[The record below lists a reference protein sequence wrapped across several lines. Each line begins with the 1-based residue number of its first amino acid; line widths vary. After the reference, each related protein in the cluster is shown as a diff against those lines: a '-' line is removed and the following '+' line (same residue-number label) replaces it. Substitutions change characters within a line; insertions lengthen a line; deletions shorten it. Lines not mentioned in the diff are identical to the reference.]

1 VLGYHP
7 DTDVPACDMTT
18 AERRKG
24 EVPFKAQLDAL
35 LDAAVDAIVLI
46 GRDGRITQFNRAA
59 EHMFGYGADEVTGQN
74 VNCLMPEPYRG
85 EHDGYISRYLRT
97 GEARIIGIGRE
108 VTGRRRDGSEFPM
121 ELSVGEIKSATG
133 HGFVGIIRDVTQRH
147 AFQEQLRLQGEEL
160 RLIFDSAPTALV
172 TTTADYRLLRGNRA
186 WYELLGYTEAQI
198 ADLSCSDI
206 VHPDDYPAFTQATRQ
221 LTQAGAGQAWRSELR
236 LVTRTGGVIHA
247 LAQVGAIDHALDGH
261 FFILELVDRT
271 AQALAER
278 EALDLRERVA
288 HLARLNT
295 MGEMAT
301 GIAHELNQPLTAIS
315 TYAQASRRLI
325 ASGRGELAE
334 IVGTLDKI
342 AAQAD
347 RAGEVIRRLRAM
359 LVRRESQR
367 EHIDSGQLVR
377 DVVRLAEIDLRER
390 NLVLKLRVNHR
401 LPAVFIDKVQIQQV
415 VLNLLRNGIEAM
427 SEAST
432 ANEIAI
438 ATALADDGMLEISV
452 SDSGP
457 GVSEAAASRLFEAF
471 FTTKPQGLGMGL
483 AICRSIAQSHGGDL
497 VFSNNRYGGATF
509 TLRLP
514 VSEEDADHAE

>member
-1 VLGYHP
+1 
-7 DTDVPACDMTT
+7 MTT

-59 EHMFGYGADEVTGQN
+59 ERMFGYGADEVIGQN
-74 VNCLMPEPYRG
+74 VNCLMPEPYRS
-85 EHDGYISRYLRT
+85 EHDGYIARYLGT

-121 ELSVGEIKSATG
+121 ELSVGEIKSAAG
-133 HGFVGIIRDVTQRH
+133 HGFVGIIRDITQRR
-147 AFQEQLRLQGEEL
+147 EIEDQLRQQGEEL
-160 RLIFDSAPTALV
+160 RLIFESAPTAIV
-172 TTTADYRLLRGNRA
+172 TTSADFRLLSGNRA
-186 WYELLGYTEAQI
+186 WHDLLGYTEAQI
-198 ADLSCSDI
+198 ADMACSDI
-206 VHPDDYPAFTQATRQ
+206 LHPEDYPRFA
-221 LTQAGAGQAWRSELR
+221 AGVAS
-236 LVTRTGGVIHA
+236 LVQ
-247 LAQVGAIDHALDGH
+247 AQVGVIRYSQAEH

-271 AQALAER
+271 AQARAER
-278 EALDLRERVA
+278 EAMDLRERLA
-288 HLARLNT
+288 HISRLNT

-325 ASGRGELAE
+325 ASGRGEPAE
-334 IVGTLDKI
+334 IVAALDKI

-367 EHIDSGQLVR
+367 EHVDSGQLIR
-377 DVVRLAEIDLRER
+377 DVVKLAEIDLRER
-390 NLVLKLRVNHR
+390 NLALSLRIDDG
-401 LPAVFIDKVQIQQV
+401 LSTVFVDKVQIQQV
-415 VLNLLRNGIEAM
+415 ILNLLRNGMEAM
-427 SEAST
+427 SEAAT
-432 ANEIAI
+432 TNEIAI
-438 ATALADDGMLEISV
+438 STALADDGMLEISV

-457 GVSEAAASRLFEAF
+457 GVSEAAAARLFEAF

-497 VFSNNRYGGATF
+497 VFKNNRYGGATF

-514 VSEEDADHAE
+514 ISQEEADHGE

>member
-1 VLGYHP
+1 
-7 DTDVPACDMTT
+7 MTT

-59 EHMFGYGADEVTGQN
+59 ERMFGYGADEVIGQN
-74 VNCLMPEPYRG
+74 VNCLMPEPYRS
-85 EHDGYISRYLRT
+85 EHDGYIARYLGT

-121 ELSVGEIKSATG
+121 ELSVGEIKSAAG
-133 HGFVGIIRDVTQRH
+133 HGFVGIIRDITQRR
-147 AFQEQLRLQGEEL
+147 EIEDQLRQQGEEL
-160 RLIFDSAPTALV
+160 RLIFESAPTAIV
-172 TTTADYRLLRGNRA
+172 TTSADFRLLSGNRA
-186 WYELLGYTEAQI
+186 WHDLLGYTEAQI
-198 ADLSCSDI
+198 ADMACSDI
-206 VHPDDYPAFTQATRQ
+206 LHPEDYPRFAAGVASLVQA
-221 LTQAGAGQAWRSELR
+221 QAGNDAWRAELR
-236 LVTRTGGVIHA
+236 LVTRTGETLHALIQVGVIRYSQA
-247 LAQVGAIDHALDGH
+247 EH

-271 AQALAER
+271 AQARAER
-278 EALDLRERVA
+278 EAMDLRERLA
-288 HLARLNT
+288 HISRLNT

-325 ASGRGELAE
+325 ASGRGEPAE
-334 IVGTLDKI
+334 IVAALDKI

-367 EHIDSGQLVR
+367 EHVDSGQLIR
-377 DVVRLAEIDLRER
+377 DVVKLAEIDLRER
-390 NLVLKLRVNHR
+390 NLALSLRIDDG
-401 LPAVFIDKVQIQQV
+401 LSTVFVDKVQIQQV
-415 VLNLLRNGIEAM
+415 ILNLLRNGMEAM
-427 SEAST
+427 SEAAT
-432 ANEIAI
+432 TNEIAI
-438 ATALADDGMLEISV
+438 STALADDGMLEISV

-457 GVSEAAASRLFEAF
+457 GVSEAAAARLFEAF

-497 VFSNNRYGGATF
+497 VFKNNRYGGATF

-514 VSEEDADHAE
+514 ISQEEADHGE